1 MENYPNFTTVIF
13 QTLRELVLSLLNT
26 TYNCAYNIGINNY
39 PLEIPYFTI
48 VLEPYCRCP
57 DIAISFFAKMIL
69 AMVQDVLMDADFEI
83 FKLRK
88 EELDEIILAVNE
100 PSVSTDGVVG
110 IFEYTFSSEEVLF
123 ALKHLLS
130 CRANIEMLLGMDI
143 IPSLLSFMHYS
154 NPAVKTLAC
163 HLLLVL
169 LMESSFKQTFLRS
182 DLPLLEALQ
191 ELAQSTASE
200 VKSIALCTLEE
211 LGYSDTEGMFI

>member
-1 MENYPNFTTVIF
+1 MENYPDFNIYF

-39 PLEIPYFTI
+39 PLQIPYFTL

-57 DIAISFFAKMIL
+57 DTAISFFSKMIL
-69 AMVQDVLMDADFEI
+69 AIVQDMLMDADFEI

-88 EELDEIILAVNE
+88 EELDEIMPALNKS
-100 PSVSTDGVVG
+100 SVSTDSVVG

-130 CRANIEMLLGMDI
+130 CRANLEMLLQMDI
-143 IPSLLSFMHYS
+143 IPSLVSLMHCS

-163 HLLLVL
+163 HLLLIL
-169 LMESSFKQTFLRS
+169 LMESSFKQACLSS

-191 ELAQSTASE
+191 ELTQSTTSE
-200 VKSIALCTLEE
+200 VKNIALCTLEE
-211 LGYSDTEGMFI
+211 LGYSDAEGMFT

>member
-1 MENYPNFTTVIF
+1 M
-13 QTLRELVLSLLNT
+13 LSLLNT

-39 PLEIPYFTI
+39 PLEVPHFTL

-69 AMVQDVLMDADFEI
+69 AMVQDVLLDSDFEI

-88 EELDEIILAVNE
+88 EELDEIIPALNE
-100 PSVSTDGVVG
+100 SSVSTDNVVG
-110 IFEYTFSSEEVLF
+110 ILEYAFTSEEVLF

-130 CRANIEMLLGMDI
+130 CRANLEMLLQMDI
-143 IPSLLSFMHYS
+143 IPSLVGFMHCS

-163 HLLLVL
+163 QLLLIL
-169 LMESSFKQTFLRS
+169 LLESSFKQAFLSS

-191 ELAQSTASE
+191 DLTQSTASE
-200 VKSIALCTLEE
+200 VKNIAICVLEE
-211 LGYSDTEGMFI
+211 LGYSDTEGMIT